1 MHFFRLA
8 ADGLS
13 RTYQIEMT
21 ALPWTWPKELKWL
34 VQQETLVKGQQQ
46 RYPWLDVL
54 VPNGPYLVDRL
65 ISARE
70 LPDDMDTEGKA
81 SHIREALRRTALGAD
96 GVLDVDLHSKLCGRT
111 LMWASDG
118 ADRQVGMAVTVFCPN
133 MVFREWDECH
143 SAVKSLP
150 RSVEAVAEA
159 NTLDTLLVSGRDP
172 PSLAKFISTSDVFC
186 KRFGHAVQQESVTY
200 CKSFSWAMQRYTSR
214 VRPLTKMSRRFVPVF
229 TAVAAEASSN
239 SARREIA
246 LHLMRELTGAN
257 SHRLILAG
265 MLTDISVE
273 HYRWVSG
280 GDILNPDPSGAT
292 ERDSVF

>member
-1 MHFFRLA
+1 ML
-8 ADGLS
+8 G
-13 RTYQIEMT
+13 
-21 ALPWTWPKELKWL
+21 
-34 VQQETLVKGQQQ
+34 
-46 RYPWLDVL
+46 
-54 VPNGPYLVDRL
+54 PNGPYLVDRL

-81 SHIREALRRTALGAD
+81 SHIREALRRTALGDD
-96 GVLDVDLHSKLCGRT
+96 GVLDADLHSKLCNRT
-111 LMWASDG
+111 LMWANDG
-118 ADRQVGMAVTVFCPN
+118 ADRAVGMAATVFCPN

-150 RSVEAVAEA
+150 HSVEAVPEA
-159 NTLDTLLVSGRDP
+159 LLLDKLLVSGRDP

-186 KRFGHAVQQESVTY
+186 KRYGHAAQQESVSF
-200 CKSFSWAMQRYTSR
+200 CKNFGWAMQRCTSR
-214 VRPLTKMSRRFVPVF
+214 ARPLTWTALRFVPVF
-229 TAVAAEASSN
+229 TAISAEASSN
-239 SARREIA
+239 SARREID
-246 LHLMRELTGAN
+246 LHLVRELTGAN
-257 SHRLILAG
+257 THRLVLAG